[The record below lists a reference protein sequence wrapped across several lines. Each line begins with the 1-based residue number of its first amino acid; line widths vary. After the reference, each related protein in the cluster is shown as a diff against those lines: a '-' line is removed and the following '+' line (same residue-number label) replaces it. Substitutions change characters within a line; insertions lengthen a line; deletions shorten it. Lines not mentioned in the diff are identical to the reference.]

1 MRSLFIIEYRMRGG
15 SVCEMSI
22 HAECL
27 ATAIKEFHS
36 RMAGYGC
43 ERDKYSIIT
52 HRQIMEKVSA

>member
-15 SVCEMSI
+15 LVYEMSI

-27 ATAIKEFHS
+27 ATALEEFHS
-36 RMAGYGC
+36 RMAGHGC

-52 HRQIMEKVSA
+52 HRQILEKLTA